1 MEVRLMN
8 EFHGRNF
15 PKQLV
20 SGSFRVPIR
29 YTSFDIVTPLVVAAV
44 PPELR
49 RKMGLKP
56 RTEDDSSDVYKAGA
70 GVLAPAGSARDGK
83 FLKKKS
89 GVPASVRTS
98 GLAQNRSPGA
108 KAVIS
113 RPKIGGEH
121 VLAAP
126 TGNTKSAA
134 RGSKTSRD
142 AVRRGVRPKATR
154 SSVTNSARTPRALT
168 HDDRY
173 DEVL

>member
-70 GVLAPAGSARDGK
+70 GVLAPAGSAPCERPDRQWRWETADPPTPPHPQK
-83 FLKKKS
+83 LLKVS
-89 GVPASVRTS
+89 PAPPMVAWLLYNFSTV
-98 GLAQNRSPGA
+98 
-108 KAVIS
+108 
-113 RPKIGGEH
+113 GGDW
-121 VLAAP
+121 AP
-126 TGNTKSAA
+126 SWPQA
-134 RGSKTSRD
+134 
-142 AVRRGVRPKATR
+142 
-154 SSVTNSARTPRALT
+154 
-168 HDDRY
+168 
-173 DEVL
+173 E